1 MAQILEAPDRM
12 TLISVQALER
22 LAAMVPESSHAQV
35 EDSRAGGNFDLDQ
48 WLGECTVPVVRSGP
62 WNGGRK
68 LILNPCPWNPEHTN
82 GAAYIV
88 QFANGAIAA
97 GCHHNGCERTGMRCV
112 RSMSRAGNRPER
124 AEGQEGIASAT
135 WATRAVPEGELTEA
149 FRPSANGKVALV
161 RTDARGSGSA
171 AALRSAGSTAR
182 V

>member
-48 WLGECTVPVVRSGP
+48 WLGECKVPVVRSGP

-97 GCHHNGCERTGMRCV
+97 GCHHNGC
-112 RSMSRAGNRPER
+112 ADKD
-124 AEGQEGIASAT
+124 
-135 WATRAVPEGELTEA
+135 WH
-149 FRPSANGKVALV
+149 
-161 RTDARGSGSA
+161 
-171 AALRSAGSTAR
+171 ALREKYASGHRQTAR
-182 V
+182 